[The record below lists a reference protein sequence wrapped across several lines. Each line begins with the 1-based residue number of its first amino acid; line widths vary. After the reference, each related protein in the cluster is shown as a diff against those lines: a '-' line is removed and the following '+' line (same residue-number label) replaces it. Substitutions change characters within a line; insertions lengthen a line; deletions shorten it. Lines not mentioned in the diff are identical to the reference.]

1 MGTYGLTSM
10 LFALLLTFITSRYNI
25 NRKWVHLLS
34 LLAGGVGFILML
46 STRDEAMLNV
56 CFALIGLS
64 WGSILSMPYAML
76 SSTINPEKMG
86 MYMGLFNMFIV
97 LPQLVAGAGGINL
110 IYKTCLLYTSPSP
123 RDRQKS
129 RMPSSA

>member
-1 MGTYGLTSM
+1 
-10 LFALLLTFITSRYNI
+10 
-25 NRKWVHLLS
+25 
-34 LLAGGVGFILML
+34 ML

-110 IYKTCLLYTSPSP
+110 IYKTLLGDAIINTMLLAGICLIISALSNLLITEPEAIKYTGNP
-123 RDRQKS
+123 RRE
-129 RMPSSA
+129 